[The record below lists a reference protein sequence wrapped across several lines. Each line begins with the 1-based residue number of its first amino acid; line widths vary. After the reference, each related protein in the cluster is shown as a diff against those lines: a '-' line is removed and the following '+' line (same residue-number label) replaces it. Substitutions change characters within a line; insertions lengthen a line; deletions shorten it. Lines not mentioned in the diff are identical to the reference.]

1 MSTLGCWCWLCIGC
15 VSLWLSPIECG
26 SPNNKLTPIIDNMLS
41 PNSSSND
48 NASSSPPPSHSIPKL
63 DKEKPLG
70 DAPHEPSFAQATSS
84 IINTAASVNQTPTG
98 TQRLSQQPSVKP
110 SNSPKKYLIQSHT
123 DLYQS
128 DDLARL
134 FFGAGGLLC
143 AYLQLAVT
151 ALCVLGVV
159 FLAPMMTTIKWV
171 VMSVPW

>member
-1 MSTLGCWCWLCIGC
+1 
-15 VSLWLSPIECG
+15 
-26 SPNNKLTPIIDNMLS
+26 MLS